1 MPSAFV
7 VRSDLV
13 PIPTLVTTT
22 LAPAI
27 TEPLGSVTLPVMVP
41 FVSCDQTVPAAS
53 RHRMA
58 ISELMRLGIQIFPFS
73 KNVKARRKHTSAC
86 CFLAESARNHLSTP
100 FSTKVELIVFGSSG
114 IVQAKQGYI
123 ALFCYTKLKVNVK

>member
-13 PIPTLVTTT
+13 PIAALTTTT

-41 FVSCDQTVPAAS
+41 FVSCDHTVPAAS

-58 ISELMRLGIQIFPFS
+58 ISELMRLGIQIFLFQKCQNLAETPIRLF
-73 KNVKARRKHTSAC
+73 
-86 CFLAESARNHLSTP
+86 FLAESARNHLSTP
-100 FSTKVELIVFGSSG
+100 FSTKVELIVFGSPE
-114 IVQAKQGYI
+114 
-123 ALFCYTKLKVNVK
+123 

>member
-13 PIPTLVTTT
+13 PIATLVTTT

-41 FVSCDQTVPAAS
+41 LVSCDHTVPAVS
-53 RHRMA
+53 RHRRA
-58 ISELMRLGIQIFPFS
+58 ISEVMRLGIQIFLFQKMSEPGG
-73 KNVKARRKHTSAC
+73 NTHPPV
-86 CFLAESARNHLSTP
+86 FLAESARNHLSTP
-100 FSTKVELIVFGSSG
+100 F
-114 IVQAKQGYI
+114 
-123 ALFCYTKLKVNVK
+123 

>member
-13 PIPTLVTTT
+13 PMAELVTTT
-22 LAPAI
+22 WAPGM

-41 FVSCDQTVPAAS
+41 FVSCDQTEPAVS

-58 ISELMRLGIQIFPFS
+58 IIE
-73 KNVKARRKHTSAC
+73 
-86 CFLAESARNHLSTP
+86 
-100 FSTKVELIVFGSSG
+100 
-114 IVQAKQGYI
+114 
-123 ALFCYTKLKVNVK
+123 

>member
-13 PIPTLVTTT
+13 PIAALTTTT

-53 RHRMA
+53 RHRTA
-58 ISELMRLGIQIFPFS
+58 ISELMRLGIIILSAFFFVEPVG
-73 KNVKARRKHTSAC
+73 NHTSQP
-86 CFLAESARNHLSTP
+86 L
-100 FSTKVELIVFGSSG
+100 STKVELIVFG
-114 IVQAKQGYI
+114 
-123 ALFCYTKLKVNVK
+123 TPE